1 MSSVTWQACLRRMEA
16 EFPESDINT
25 FLRPLLAEEESG
37 ILRLLAPNL
46 VLFQQVRKRFLS
58 HIEQYISANAGE
70 DYDVKLMVGTAKTN
84 PLPEQTNNGAA
95 TPPQDAVSCDPLLPR
110 FTFENFVVGRSN
122 EIPYT
127 VANEITEGAD
137 IYSPFLIYGGVG
149 LGKTHLMQAIGN
161 RLLETQKELNVVYLH
176 CEQFVQSLVS
186 SLQHKQVERFKAFY
200 RGADVLLIDDIQFL
214 AGKERSQEEFFHT
227 FNALQEKQRQIVF
240 TCDRYPKEIN
250 GLEAR
255 LCSRLGGGFSA
266 FIEPPNTE
274 LRAAILLSKAA
285 LRNTELP
292 HDVAFFIAENMIGS
306 VRELES
312 ALSRVIL
319 QAGLESAEL
328 DVAFARHA
336 LRDIMPVRD
345 RLINIASI
353 RQAIAEYFGI
363 SDDVLSS
370 RRRSKEIVVPR
381 QLAMKLT
388 HELTS
393 MSLASIGEAFGGR
406 DHTTVLHA
414 CQKIDSILNGEE
426 NMSGEAQ
433 KIRDAHKNVK
443 RKLLN

>member
-1 MSSVTWQACLRRMEA
+1 MEA
-16 EFPESDINT
+16 EFPESEVNT
-25 FLRPLLAEEESG
+25 FLRPLLAEEQSG
-37 ILRLLAPNL
+37 ILHLLAPNL
-46 VLFQQVRKRFLS
+46 VLFQQVRERFLS
-58 HIEQYISANAGE
+58 HIVQFISTDAAE
-70 DYDVKLMVGTAKTN
+70 TFDVKLMVGTAKTASQ
-84 PLPEQTNNGAA
+84 PHTLGGHNG
-95 TPPQDAVSCDPLLPR
+95 TSPSPPPDAVTCDPLLPR

-127 VANEITEGAD
+127 VALEITEGAD

-161 RLLETQKELNVVYLH
+161 RLLERQKGLNVLYLH

-186 SLQHKQVERFKAFY
+186 SLQLKQTERFKAFY
-200 RGADVLLIDDIQFL
+200 RSADVLLIDDIQFL
-214 AGKERSQEEFFHT
+214 ADKPRSQEEFFHT
-227 FNALQEKQRQIVF
+227 FNSLLERQCQIVF

-285 LRNTELP
+285 QREVELP

-306 VRELES
+306 IRELES

-319 QAGLESAEL
+319 QAGVENAAI
-328 DVAFARHA
+328 DVAFARYA

-345 RLINIASI
+345 RLINVHSI
-353 RQAIAEYFGI
+353 RQATAEYFGI
-363 SDDVLSS
+363 QEDILSS
-370 RRRSKEIVVPR
+370 RRRSKDIVVPR

-414 CQKIDSILNGEE
+414 CQKIDNILNGVE

-433 KIRDAHKNVK
+433 KIRDAHKNIK